1 MQNLLYKYEVITM
14 KRFTSS
20 LYLVTDS
27 GLAKKPIEVLVEEA
41 IRGGV
46 DCVQLREKN
55 IATKNFVALA
65 KTVKNITTKYNV
77 PLIINDRIDVAL
89 AVDADGV
96 HLGQDDMPLAN
107 ARKLLPHRMIIGITA
122 STINE
127 AIEAQNG
134 GADYIGASP
143 VFATPTKTD
152 TAAPLG
158 LEGLQEM
165 NDAVTIPVVA
175 IGGIN
180 LHNAED
186 VLLHGADCLAV
197 VSAIVC
203 ADDPCQAAT
212 NLATIIKKLRKSNH
226 ET

>member
-1 MQNLLYKYEVITM
+1 
-14 KRFTSS
+14 
-20 LYLVTDS
+20 
-27 GLAKKPIEVLVEEA
+27 
-41 IRGGV
+41 
-46 DCVQLREKN
+46 LRTVAEKN
-55 IATKNFVALA
+55 IATKHFVALA
-65 KTVKNITTKYNV
+65 KTVKNITIRYNV

-89 AVDADGV
+89 AVDADGI
-96 HLGQDDMPLAN
+96 HLGQDDMPLTN
-107 ARKLLPHRMIIGITA
+107 ARKLLPHKMIIGITV

-127 AIEAQNG
+127 AIEAQKG

-158 LEGLQEM
+158 LEGLQEIK
-165 NDAVTIPVVA
+165 DAVTIPVVA

-203 ADDPCQAAT
+203 ADNPCQAAA
-212 NLATIIKKLRKSNH
+212 NLAAIIKKLRKSNH
-226 ET
+226 ETE